1 MNTEKLKEKRKHV
14 EARLLGD
21 RVAGMLFTCEA
32 SDETGFTNEIRSSS
46 LNLAAPHSTYK
57 SS

>member
-21 RVAGMLFTCEA
+21 RVAGTVCYSHVKQLMKQGLRMK
-32 SDETGFTNEIRSSS
+32 SDHRV
-46 LNLAAPHSTYK
+46 
-57 SS
+57 